1 MGPARRV
8 RFGFGIVGRRW
19 GIVGRG
25 WGFSRRRPQFG
36 RRVAASA
43 ALQQDSVQALVTTHE
58 QAVPAR
64 REYSWP
70 VLVAFGSLEVRIAET
85 EAEIE
90 AAQRLRYRIFYE
102 EMSAIPTPQMREERR
117 DFDRYDEFCDHM
129 LVVDRSVR
137 DANGE
142 PTVVG
147 TYRLLRGEVAARHGG
162 YYTSSEYDLT
172 PMLRGNPPGTR
183 YLELGRSCVLKS
195 YRAKATTMQLLWKG
209 IVVYVNRY
217 AIDVMFGCGS
227 LPGTDPE
234 ALKLPLSYLQ
244 HFHQAPEELRV
255 CARPELYVPMN
266 RMAKDEIDPKEALRK
281 LPPLIKGYVRAGCF
295 IGDGAVVDKQF
306 GTTDV
311 LIYFP
316 VSHIDQRWSSKL
328 NRAG

>member
-8 RFGFGIVGRRW
+8 RFRFGIVGRR
-19 GIVGRG
+19 

-36 RRVAASA
+36 RRVAP
-43 ALQQDSVQALVTTHE
+43 ALQQETVQALVTTHE
-58 QAVPAR
+58 QAVPVR
-64 REYSWP
+64 REYEWP
-70 VLVAFGSLEVRIAET
+70 VLAAYGSLEVRIAET

-90 AAQRLRYRIFYE
+90 AAQRLRYRVFYE
-102 EMSAIPTPQMREERR
+102 EMSAIPTQEMREQQR

-129 LVVDRSVR
+129 LVVDRDVL
-137 DANGE
+137 DATGE
-142 PTVVG
+142 PAVVG
-147 TYRLLRGEVAARHGG
+147 TYRLLRGEVAACHGG

-195 YRAKATTMQLLWKG
+195 YRAKATTMQLLWRG
-209 IVVYVNRY
+209 IVVYLNRY

-227 LPGTDPE
+227 LHGTDLE
-234 ALKLPLSYLQ
+234 ALKLPLSYLH
-244 HFHQAPEELRV
+244 HFHQVPEGQRV
-255 CARPELYVPMN
+255 SARPELYVSMN
-266 RMAKDEIDPKEALRK
+266 RMAKDELDPKEALRK

-295 IGDGAVVDKQF
+295 IGDGAVIDRQF

-316 VSHIDQRWSSKL
+316 VAHIDRRFASKFG
-328 NRAG
+328 RG